1 MNTDPFSGAALT
13 VVLAVAGLYAVYWVI
28 RRAVA
33 DGIRDAGR
41 RGRDGRDQ
49 DTA

>member
-1 MNTDPFSGAALT
+1 VNTDPFSGLALT
-13 VVLAVAGLYAVYWVI
+13 VVLVAAGLYAVYWVV

-41 RGRDGRDQ
+41 PGRDGRDR
-49 DTA
+49 DAA